1 MKILDIELSDKE
13 VVSIYTTALEGGI
26 GYWAI
31 ADEYKWQYLY
41 EDWEN
46 DIVHPLEPDQ
56 VLVVLSDTE
65 DDHFKDEQ
73 LTPAKI
79 RAGVKLLI
87 EKYPHMY
94 QIIDDN
100 EFHVDADGADAVVQ
114 LGLFGEIVYG

>member
-65 DDHFKDEQ
+65 DDDFKDEQ

-94 QIIDDN
+94 QILDD

>member
-1 MKILDIELSDKE
+1 MKILDIELSDLE
-13 VVSIYTTALEGGI
+13 VVNIYTTALEGGI
-26 GYWAI
+26 GYWAV

-41 EDWEN
+41 EDWEKR
-46 DIVHPLEPDQ
+46 IVKPLEPDQ

-65 DDHFKDEQ
+65 DDHFKDEK

-87 EKYPHMY
+87 ERHPHMY
-94 QIIDDN
+94 QIINDN

-114 LGLFGEIVYG
+114 LGLFGELVYG

>member
-41 EDWEN
+41 DDWEN

-65 DDHFKDEQ
+65 DDDFKDEQ

-94 QIIDDN
+94 QIINDN

>member
-94 QIIDDN
+94 QILDDN

>member
-46 DIVHPLEPDQ
+46 DIVHPLDPDQ

-94 QIIDDN
+94 QILDDN

>member
-65 DDHFKDEQ
+65 DDDFKDEQ

-94 QIIDDN
+94 QIINDN

>member
-65 DDHFKDEQ
+65 DDDFKDEQ

-94 QIIDDN
+94 QILDDQ
-100 EFHVDADGADAVVQ
+100 FHVDADGADAVVQ

>member
-65 DDHFKDEQ
+65 DNDFKDEQ

-87 EKYPHMY
+87 EKYPHLY
-94 QIIDDN
+94 QIINDN
-100 EFHVDADGADAVVQ
+100 EFHVDANGADAVVQ
-114 LGLFGEIVYG
+114 LGLFGEVVYG

>member
-65 DDHFKDEQ
+65 DDDFKDEQ

-94 QIIDDN
+94 QIINDN

-114 LGLFGEIVYG
+114 LGLFGEVVYG

>member
-65 DDHFKDEQ
+65 DNDFKDEQ
-73 LTPAKI
+73 LTPSKI

>member
-46 DIVHPLEPDQ
+46 DIVHTLEPDQ

-65 DDHFKDEQ
+65 ETDFKDEE

-87 EKYPHMY
+87 EKYPHLY
-94 QIIDDN
+94 QILDGD
-100 EFHVDADGADAVVQ
+100 EFHVDANGADAVVQ
-114 LGLFGEIVYG
+114 LGLFGEVVYG

>member
-94 QIIDDN
+94 QILDDQ
-100 EFHVDADGADAVVQ
+100 FHVDADGADAIVQ

>member
-1 MKILDIELSDKE
+1 MKILDIEISDKE

-31 ADEYKWQYLY
+31 ADEYRWQYLY

-65 DDHFKDEQ
+65 DDDFKDEQ

-94 QIIDDN
+94 QILDDQ
-100 EFHVDADGADAVVQ
+100 FHVDADGADAVVQ

>member
-1 MKILDIELSDKE
+1 MKVLAVELSDNE
-13 VVSIYTTALEGGI
+13 VVDIYTTAMEGGI

-31 ADEYKWQYLY
+31 ADEYRWQYLY
-41 EDWEN
+41 EDWEKR
-46 DIVHPLEPDQ
+46 IVKPLDPDQ

-65 DDHFKDEQ
+65 ETDFKNEH

-79 RAGVKLLI
+79 RAGAKLLI

-94 QIIDDN
+94 QIIDD
-100 EFHVDADGADAVVQ
+100 EFHVDADGADVIVQ

>member
-46 DIVHPLEPDQ
+46 DIVHTIEPDQ

-65 DDHFKDEQ
+65 DNDFKYEQ

-87 EKYPHMY
+87 EKYHHMY
-94 QIIDDN
+94 QILDDN

>member
-13 VVSIYTTALEGGI
+13 VVNIYTTALEGGI

-65 DDHFKDEQ
+65 DDDFKDEQ

-94 QIIDDN
+94 QIINDN

>member
-13 VVSIYTTALEGGI
+13 VVDIYTTALEGGI

-65 DDHFKDEQ
+65 DDDFKDEQ

-94 QIIDDN
+94 QILDDQ
-100 EFHVDADGADAVVQ
+100 FHVDADGADAVVQ

>member
-1 MKILDIELSDKE
+1 MKILDIELNDLE
-13 VVSIYTTALEGGI
+13 VVNIYTTAMEGGI

-31 ADEYKWQYLY
+31 ANEYKWMYLY
-41 EDWEN
+41 EDWNN
-46 DIVHPLEPDQ
+46 DIVNELDDDQ
-56 VLVVLSDTE
+56 VLVLLSDTE
-65 DDHFKDEQ
+65 DDDFKDVE

-94 QIIDDN
+94 QILDSG
-100 EFHVDADGADAVVQ
+100 FHVDADGADAVVQ

>member
-1 MKILDIELSDKE
+1 MRILDVELSDKE
-13 VVSIYTTALEGGI
+13 VVSIYTTAMEGGI

-31 ADEYKWQYLY
+31 ADEYKWMYLY
-41 EDWEN
+41 EDWNN

-65 DDHFKDEQ
+65 ETDFKDEE

-87 EKYPHMY
+87 EKYPHLY
-94 QIIDDN
+94 QIINDN
-100 EFHVDADGADAVVQ
+100 EFHVDANGADAVVQ

>member
-1 MKILDIELSDKE
+1 MKILDIDLSDKE
-13 VVSIYTTALEGGI
+13 VVDIYTTALEGGI

-41 EDWEN
+41 EDWEKG
-46 DIVHPLEPDQ
+46 IVKPLEPDQ

-65 DDHFKDEQ
+65 DDHFKDEE

-87 EKYPHMY
+87 EKHPHMY
-94 QIIDDN
+94 QIINDN

>member
-94 QIIDDN
+94 QILDDN
-100 EFHVDADGADAVVQ
+100 EFHVDADGADVVVQ

>member
-65 DDHFKDEQ
+65 DNDFKDEQ

>member
-65 DDHFKDEQ
+65 DDDFKDEQ

-94 QIIDDN
+94 QILDDQ
-100 EFHVDADGADAVVQ
+100 FHVDANGADAVVQ

>member
-1 MKILDIELSDKE
+1 MKILDIELSDLE
-13 VVSIYTTALEGGI
+13 VVNIYTTALEGGI
-26 GYWAI
+26 GYWAVC
-31 ADEYKWQYLY
+31 DEYRWQYLY

-46 DIVHPLEPDQ
+46 GIVKPLEPDQ

-65 DDHFKDEQ
+65 ETDFKNEE

-87 EKYPHMY
+87 EKYPNKY

-100 EFHVDADGADAVVQ
+100 QFHVDADGADLVVQ
-114 LGLFGEIVYG
+114 LGLFGEVVYG

>member
-1 MKILDIELSDKE
+1 MKILDIELSDLE
-13 VVSIYTTALEGGI
+13 VVNIYTTALEGGI
-26 GYWAI
+26 GYWAVC
-31 ADEYKWQYLY
+31 DEYRWQYLY

-46 DIVHPLEPDQ
+46 NIVKPLDPDQ

-65 DDHFKDEQ
+65 ETDFENEH

-79 RAGVKLLI
+79 RAGAKLLI
-87 EKYPHMY
+87 EKYPHLY

-100 EFHVDADGADAVVQ
+100 QFHVDANGADAIVQ

>member
-31 ADEYKWQYLY
+31 ADEYKWEYLY
-41 EDWEN
+41 EDWKN

-65 DDHFKDEQ
+65 DDDFKDEQ

-94 QIIDDN
+94 QILDDQ
-100 EFHVDADGADAVVQ
+100 FHVDADGADAVVQ

>member
-1 MKILDIELSDKE
+1 MKILDLELSDKE
-13 VVSIYTTALEGGI
+13 VVSIYTTAMEGGI

-31 ADEYKWQYLY
+31 ANEYKWMYLY
-41 EDWEN
+41 EDWNN
-46 DIVHPLEPDQ
+46 DIVKELDDDQ
-56 VLVVLSDTE
+56 VLVLLSDTE
-65 DDHFKDEQ
+65 DDDFKDVE

-94 QIIDDN
+94 QILDGD
-100 EFHVDADGADAVVQ
+100 EFNVDADGADAIVQ